1 MGILDWISQSAK
13 KLKDVESQISTEAGD
28 VYEVYQRNVV
38 LEREIAQRTE
48 ELRLANQT
56 LLTLEQVWD
65 MMNSS
70 RPLSSVLETIVSS
83 LYGEFG
89 YIYSFIAQKQ
99 YDEAGTCY
107 ALQTYLEN
115 DFSIKLADIVGSTI
129 YDFKLFPRKDGV
141 IENAIL
147 NKEVGYY
154 ISIKD
159 LLEDNIP
166 NIDEQKA
173 QEFSDN
179 YNVKTIIIL
188 PITVQNQFQG
198 FLSVFS
204 PRKELKDDELSFL
217 NLFTRQIELAI
228 TIANLFETVK
238 KQAVTDHLT
247 NLFNRRFFE
256 DALHREATRSLRTKQ
271 PFCLIGLDLD
281 HLKRIND
288 TYGHSMGDKAI
299 ATIASVIT
307 KTSRSVDIPAR
318 YGGEEFF
325 VILPGI
331 DAKGGLIAAERLRT
345 TIEQSIVDG
354 LEEGITASLGVASF
368 IEQTTNID
376 ELFEMCDKAM
386 YCSKQKGR
394 NQVTLAD
401 TDNMTSWQDVAIDAF
416 VDILTQHRIPFNRS
430 LATDLIE
437 KLQIKQQDSSG
448 ASTQEMLFSIVD
460 SISKSYFP
468 LYPDGST
475 KNKVQL
481 ATLIAKLQIKQQDSS
496 GASTQEMLFSIVD
509 SISKSYFPLHPDG
522 STKNKV
528 ALATLIAKRM
538 NLVKVEIDKL
548 KIAMLLY
555 DIGNTMMPKEIMKKA
570 APLNQSEFEEIQ
582 KHPIVGAQEILKPIT
597 SVSNI
602 IPIIEHHH
610 ENWDG
615 SGYPN
620 NKKGEEIPVTSQ
632 IILIV
637 DSYFAMISYRPYRK
651 AYTIDEAI
659 EEIRASVNIKY
670 SSEIVEAFVY
680 AIDEFKKI

>member
-13 KLKDVESQISTEAGD
+13 KLKDVESQLNNDTRD
-28 VYEVYQRNVV
+28 VYEVYQRNVI

-99 YDEAGTCY
+99 YDEKGPCY

-115 DFSIKLADIVGSTI
+115 DFSNALIQLTDSSI
-129 YDFKLFPRKDGV
+129 YDFKLYPKKEGL
-141 IENAIL
+141 IENAVSK
-147 NKEVGYY
+147 KEVGYY

-159 LLEDNIP
+159 LIEDNFEG
-166 NIDEQKA
+166 IDEEKIQKL
-173 QEFSDN
+173 SDN
-179 YNVKTIIIL
+179 FNIRTIIIL
-188 PITVQNQFQG
+188 PIIVQNQFSG

-281 HLKRIND
+281 HLKKIND
-288 TYGHSMGDKAI
+288 THGHTMGDKAI
-299 ATIASVIT
+299 SAIASVIT
-307 KTSRSVDIPAR
+307 KTSRSIDIPAR

-325 VILPGI
+325 IILPGI

-345 TIEQSIVDG
+345 TIEQTPVEG
-354 LEEGITASLGVASF
+354 LEEGITASLGLACF

-386 YCSKQKGR
+386 YSSKQNGR

-401 TDNMTSWQDVAIDAF
+401 TDNVTSWQDVAIDAF
-416 VDILTQHRIPFNRS
+416 VDILTQHRIPFNKN

-437 KLQIKQQDSSG
+437 
-448 ASTQEMLFSIVD
+448 
-460 SISKSYFP
+460 
-468 LYPDGST
+468 
-475 KNKVQL
+475 
-481 ATLIAKLQIKQQDSS
+481 KLQIKQQDSS

-528 ALATLIAKRM
+528 ALATLIAKRL
-538 NLVKVEIDKL
+538 NLPKTEVDKL

-555 DIGNTMMPKEIMKKA
+555 DIGNTMMPKNIMKKA
-570 APLNQSEFEEIQ
+570 APLSNHEKEAIQ
-582 KHPIVGAQEILKPIT
+582 KHPVVGAQEILKPIN
-597 SVSNI
+597 SVSSI

-620 NKKGEEIPVTSQ
+620 NKKGEEIPITSQ
-632 IILIV
+632 VILIV

-651 AYTIDEAI
+651 AYTVDEAI
-659 EEIRASVNIKY
+659 EEIKANSNKKY
-670 SSEIVEAFVY
+670 SPEVAQAF
-680 AIDEFKKI
+680 IHSIEEFKKI

>member
-13 KLKDVESQISTEAGD
+13 KLKDVESQISDESKDA
-28 VYEVYQRNVV
+28 YEVYQRNVV

-89 YIYSFIAQKQ
+89 YVYSFIAQKE
-99 YDEAGTCY
+99 YGSETNSY
-107 ALQTYLEN
+107 ALRTYLEN
-115 DFSIKLADIVGSTI
+115 DFSSELTGLTQSTI
-129 YDFKLFPRKDGV
+129 FDFVLHPAQDCM
-141 IENAIL
+141 IEN
-147 NKEVGYY
+147 
-154 ISIKD
+154 SIKKKEICYYVN
-159 LLEDNIP
+159 LKQFIEENIP
-166 NIDEQKA
+166 NALEDKV
-173 QEFSDN
+173 QELIEKTE
-179 YNVKTIIIL
+179 VKTIIIF
-188 PITVQNQFQG
+188 PISVQDQFSG

-217 NLFTRQIELAI
+217 NLFARQIELAI

-271 PFCLIGLDLD
+271 PFCLIGLDVD

-299 ATIASVIT
+299 AAIANVIT
-307 KTSRSVDIPAR
+307 NSSRSVDVPSR

-325 VILPGI
+325 IILPGV
-331 DAKGGLIAAERLRT
+331 DTKGGLIAAERLRT
-345 TIEQSIVDG
+345 TIENYKIDG
-354 LEEGITASLGVASF
+354 LNEGITASLGVASF

-386 YCSKQKGR
+386 YSSKQKGR

-401 TDNMTSWQDVAIDAF
+401 TDNMTSWQDIAIDAF
-416 VDILTQHRIPFNRS
+416 VDILTQHRIPFNKN
-430 LATDLIE
+430 LAQDLIE
-437 KLQIKQQDSSG
+437 KLQLKQQDSSG
-448 ASTQEMLFSIVD
+448 TSTQEMLYSIVD

-475 KNKVQL
+475 KNKV
-481 ATLIAKLQIKQQDSS
+481 S
-496 GASTQEMLFSIVD
+496 
-509 SISKSYFPLHPDG
+509 
-522 STKNKV
+522 
-528 ALATLIAKRM
+528 LATLIAKRM
-538 NLVKVEIDKL
+538 NLSKNDVDKL
-548 KIAMLLY
+548 KIATLLY

-570 APLNQSEFEEIQ
+570 APLSDSEKDEIQ
-582 KHPIVGAQEILKPIT
+582 KHPIVGAQEILKPI
-597 SVSNI
+597 S
-602 IPIIEHHH
+602 
-610 ENWDG
+610 
-615 SGYPN
+615 
-620 NKKGEEIPVTSQ
+620 
-632 IILIV
+632 
-637 DSYFAMISYRPYRK
+637 
-651 AYTIDEAI
+651 
-659 EEIRASVNIKY
+659 
-670 SSEIVEAFVY
+670 
-680 AIDEFKKI
+680 

>member
-13 KLKDVESQISTEAGD
+13 KLKDVESQISSESSD
-28 VYEVYQRNVV
+28 VYEVYQRNVI

-99 YDEAGTCY
+99 YSEQGTFY
-107 ALQTYLEN
+107 GLQTYLEN
-115 DFSIKLADIVGSTI
+115 DFSLKLADVVGSTI
-129 YDFKLFPRKDGV
+129 YDFKLFPKENGV

-154 ISIKD
+154 VDIKD

-166 NIDEQKA
+166 NIDEQKI

-179 YNVKTIIIL
+179 YSVKTIIIL

-299 ATIASVIT
+299 ATIANVIT

-325 VILPGI
+325 IILPGI

-345 TIEQSIVDG
+345 TIEQSIVEG
-354 LEEGITASLGVASF
+354 LEEGITASLGVATF

-386 YCSKQKGR
+386 YSSKQKGR

-416 VDILTQHRIPFNRS
+416 VDILTQHRIPFNRN

-437 KLQIKQQDSSG
+437 
-448 ASTQEMLFSIVD
+448 
-460 SISKSYFP
+460 
-468 LYPDGST
+468 
-475 KNKVQL
+475 
-481 ATLIAKLQIKQQDSS
+481 KLQIKQQDSS

-528 ALATLIAKRM
+528 ALATIIAKRM
-538 NLVKVEIDKL
+538 GLAKVEVDKL

-555 DIGNTMMPKEIMKKA
+555 DIGNTMMPKDIMKKA
-570 APLNQSEFEEIQ
+570 APLNNSEIKAIQ
-582 KHPIVGAQEILKPIT
+582 KHPVVGAREILQPID

-620 NKKGEEIPVTSQ
+620 NKKGNEIPVTSQ

-651 AYTIDEAI
+651 AYTVDEAI
-659 EEIRASVNIKY
+659 AEIKTNTNKKY
-670 SSEIVEAFVY
+670 SPELVEAFFY
-680 AIDEFKKI
+680 SRFKIN

>member
-1 MGILDWISQSAK
+1 MGILDWISQSTK
-13 KLKDVESQISTEAGD
+13 KLKDVESQISDETKD

-99 YDEAGTCY
+99 YDSTNSCY
-107 ALQTYLEN
+107 SLRTYLEN
-115 DFSIKLADIVGSTI
+115 DFSTNLSALTNDTI
-129 YDFKLFPRKDGV
+129 FDFKLYPSENSA
-141 IENAIL
+141 IEKAVSK
-147 NKEVGYY
+147 KEITYY
-154 ISIKD
+154 ISLKQFI
-159 LLEDNIP
+159 EENIP
-166 NIDEQKA
+166 NVSEEKIEQIVQA
-173 QEFSDN
+173 SDI
-179 YNVKTIIIL
+179 KTIIII
-188 PITVQNQFQG
+188 PVIVNEQFSG

-217 NLFTRQIELAI
+217 NLFARQIELAI

-299 ATIASVIT
+299 ASIAHVIT
-307 KTSRSVDIPAR
+307 NTSRSVDVPSR

-325 VILPGI
+325 IILPGI
-331 DAKGGLIAAERLRT
+331 DTKGGLIAAERLRSK
-345 TIEQSIVDG
+345 IENYKVEG

-386 YCSKQKGR
+386 YSSKQKGR

-401 TDNMTSWQDVAIDAF
+401 TDNVTSWQDIAIDAF
-416 VDILTQHRIPFNRS
+416 VDILTQHRIPFNKN
-430 LATDLIE
+430 LAQDLIE

-448 ASTQEMLFSIVD
+448 TSTQEMLYSIVD
-460 SISKSYFP
+460 SISQSYFP

-475 KNKVQL
+475 KNKVL
-481 ATLIAKLQIKQQDSS
+481 
-496 GASTQEMLFSIVD
+496 
-509 SISKSYFPLHPDG
+509 
-522 STKNKV
+522 
-528 ALATLIAKRM
+528 LATLIAKRM
-538 NLVKVEIDKL
+538 NLSKADVDKL
-548 KIAMLLY
+548 KIATLLY
-555 DIGNTMMPKEIMKKA
+555 DIGNTLMPKEIMKKA
-570 APLNQSEFEEIQ
+570 APLNEKEKDEIQ
-582 KHPIVGAQEILKPIT
+582 KHPIVGAQEILKPI
-597 SVSNI
+597 SSISNI
-602 IPIIEHHH
+602 IPIIEQHH

-620 NKKGEEIPVTSQ
+620 NKKGDEIPITSQ

-637 DSYFAMISYRPYRK
+637 DSYFAMISFRPYRK

-659 EEIRASVNIKY
+659 VEIKNSVNSKY
-670 SSEIVEAFVY
+670 SPELVDAFVH
-680 AIDEFKKI
+680 AIEEFKKI

>member
-1 MGILDWISQSAK
+1 MGIFDWLSQSAK
-13 KLKDVESQISTEAGD
+13 KLKDVENKISTD
-28 VYEVYQRNVV
+28 SQDILEVYQRNVV
-38 LEREIAQRTE
+38 LEKEIAQRTE

-99 YDEAGTCY
+99 YSESGTYY
-107 ALQTYLEN
+107 ALKTYLEN
-115 DFSIKLADIVGSTI
+115 DFAQQLTALNGSGI
-129 YDFKLFPRKDGV
+129 FDFKLYPPETGV
-141 IENAIL
+141 IKYAIQ
-147 NKEVGYY
+147 NKEVGYF
-154 ISIKD
+154 ISLKEFIEENIKD
-159 LLEDNIP
+159 ANEEKIEEIVKNNI
-166 NIDEQKA
+166 
-173 QEFSDN
+173 
-179 YNVKTIIIL
+179 VKTIIII
-188 PITVQNQFQG
+188 PITVKNQFYG

-217 NLFTRQIELAI
+217 NLFSRQIELAI

-256 DALHREATRSLRTKQ
+256 DALQREATRSLRTKQ

-299 ATIASVIT
+299 SAIATVISNT
-307 KTSRSVDIPAR
+307 ARSVDIPSR

-325 VILPGI
+325 IILPGI
-331 DAKGGLIAAERLRT
+331 DARGGLIAAERIRSS
-345 TIEQSIVDG
+345 IESHKIEG
-354 LEEGITASLGVASF
+354 LDEGITASLGVSCF
-368 IEQTTNID
+368 IEQTSNID

-386 YCSKQKGR
+386 YSSKQKGR

-401 TDNMTSWQDVAIDAF
+401 CENLTSWQDIAIDAF
-416 VDILTQHRIPFNRS
+416 VDILTKHRIPFNKD
-430 LATDLIE
+430 LAQELIT
-437 KLQIKQQDSSG
+437 KLEIKQQDENGISS
-448 ASTQEMLFSIVD
+448 QETLYNIVD
-460 SISKSYFP
+460 TISRSYFP
-468 LYPDGST
+468 LYQDGST
-475 KNKVQL
+475 KGKVQL
-481 ATLIAKLQIKQQDSS
+481 ATLIAKRLNLSS
-496 GASTQEMLFSIVD
+496 SDL
-509 SISKSYFPLHPDG
+509 
-522 STKNKV
+522 
-528 ALATLIAKRM
+528 
-538 NLVKVEIDKL
+538 DKL
-548 KIAMLLY
+548 KISMLLY

-570 APLNQSEFEEIQ
+570 APLNNTEREEIN
-582 KHPIVGAQEILKPIT
+582 KHPLVAAREILKPIS

-602 IPIIEHHH
+602 IPIIEQHH

-615 SGYPN
+615 TGYPN
-620 NKKGEEIPVTSQ
+620 QKKGNEIPLISQ

-651 AYTIDEAI
+651 AYTVEEAITEINSNVNKKYSPELVEAFGYAI
-659 EEIRASVNIKY
+659 EE
-670 SSEIVEAFVY
+670 
-680 AIDEFKKI
+680 FKKM

>member
-13 KLKDVESQISTEAGD
+13 KLKDVESQIAEETKD
-28 VYEVYQRNVV
+28 VYEVYQRNIV

-99 YDEAGTCY
+99 YDEKGPCY
-107 ALQTYLEN
+107 ALRTYLEN
-115 DFSIKLADIVGSTI
+115 DFSTKMSDLTNENI
-129 YDFKLFPRKDGV
+129 YDFKLYPKENGI
-141 IENAIL
+141 IENAVK
-147 NKEVGYY
+147 NKEISYY
-154 ISIKD
+154 VSLKD
-159 LLEDNIP
+159 FIEENIP
-166 NIDEQKA
+166 NIDEETLKKYI
-173 QEFSDN
+173 EN
-179 YNVKTIIIL
+179 NNVKTIIIF
-188 PITVQNQFQG
+188 PISVKDQFSG

-217 NLFTRQIELAI
+217 NLFARQIELAI

-281 HLKRIND
+281 HLKKIND

-299 ATIASVIT
+299 ATIANVII
-307 KTSRSVDIPAR
+307 KNARSVDIPSR
-318 YGGEEFF
+318 FGGEEFF
-325 VILPGI
+325 IILPGI
-331 DAKGGLIAAERLRT
+331 DAKGGIAAAERIRT
-345 TIEQSIVDG
+345 SIESAEIEG
-354 LEEGITASLGVASF
+354 LEGGITASLGVASF

-386 YCSKQKGR
+386 YSSKQKGR

-401 TDNMTSWQDVAIDAF
+401 TDNMTSWQDIAIDAF
-416 VDILTQHRIPFNRS
+416 VDILTQHRIPFNKKVAS
-430 LATDLIE
+430 DLIE
-437 KLQIKQQDSSG
+437 KLQLKQNDSSG
-448 ASTQEMLFSIVD
+448 TSTQEMLFSIVD

-468 LYPDGST
+468 LYQEGST
-475 KNKVQL
+475 KNKV
-481 ATLIAKLQIKQQDSS
+481 T
-496 GASTQEMLFSIVD
+496 
-509 SISKSYFPLHPDG
+509 
-522 STKNKV
+522 
-528 ALATLIAKRM
+528 LATLIAKRM
-538 NLVKVEIDKL
+538 NLSKADIDKL

-555 DIGNTMMPKEIMKKA
+555 DIGNTMMPKELLKKP
-570 APLNQSEFEEIQ
+570 APLNQKEKDEIQ
-582 KHPIVGAQEILKPIT
+582 KHPIVGAQEILKPIS

-615 SGYPN
+615 TGYPN
-620 NKKGEEIPVTSQ
+620 NKKGEEIPTTSQ
-632 IILIV
+632 IILIT

-651 AYTIDEAI
+651 AYTVDEAI
-659 EEIRASVNIKY
+659 EEIKQNANKKY
-670 SSEIVEAFVY
+670 SKELVEAFIY
-680 AIDEFKKI
+680 SIEEFKKM

>member
-1 MGILDWISQSAK
+1 MGFLDWISQSAE
-13 KLKDVESQISTEAGD
+13 KLKDVESQLNNDTRD

-99 YDEAGTCY
+99 YDEHGPCY

-115 DFSIKLADIVGSTI
+115 DFSIQMADLTNSSI
-129 YDFKLFPRKDGV
+129 YDFKLYPKKDGL
-141 IENAIL
+141 IENAVSK
-147 NKEVGYY
+147 KEVGYY
-154 ISIKD
+154 VSVKD
-159 LLEDNIP
+159 LIEDNLP
-166 NIDEQKA
+166 NIDEEKI
-173 QEFSDN
+173 EKFSEN
-179 YNVKTIIIL
+179 YSVRTIIIL
-188 PITVQNQFQG
+188 PITVQNQFSG

-204 PRKELKDDELSFL
+204 PRKELKEDELSFL

-299 ATIASVIT
+299 SSIAQVIT

-345 TIEQSIVDG
+345 TIEQTAVEG

-386 YCSKQKGR
+386 YSSKQKGR

-416 VDILTQHRIPFNRS
+416 VDILTQHRIPFNKN

-437 KLQIKQQDSSG
+437 
-448 ASTQEMLFSIVD
+448 
-460 SISKSYFP
+460 
-468 LYPDGST
+468 
-475 KNKVQL
+475 
-481 ATLIAKLQIKQQDSS
+481 KLQIKQQDSS

-528 ALATLIAKRM
+528 TLATLVAKRM
-538 NLVKVEIDKL
+538 NLPKTEVDKL

-555 DIGNTMMPKEIMKKA
+555 DIGNTMMPKNIMKKA
-570 APLNQSEFEEIQ
+570 APLNKNEKKEIQ
-582 KHPIVGAQEILKPIT
+582 KHPVVGAQEILKPIN
-597 SVSNI
+597 SVSSI

-620 NKKGEEIPVTSQ
+620 NKKGEEIPTTSQ

-659 EEIRASVNIKY
+659 EEIKANSNTKY
-670 SSEIVEAFVY
+670 SPEIVEAFIH

>member
-13 KLKDVESQISTEAGD
+13 KLKDVESKIAEETKD
-28 VYEVYQRNVV
+28 VYEVYQRNIV

-99 YDEAGTCY
+99 YDEKGPCY
-107 ALQTYLEN
+107 ALKTYLEN
-115 DFSIKLADIVGSTI
+115 DFSTKMSNLTEENI
-129 YDFKLFPRKDGV
+129 YDFKLYPKENGI
-141 IENAIL
+141 IENAVK
-147 NKEVGYY
+147 NKEISYY
-154 ISIKD
+154 VSLKD
-159 LLEDNIP
+159 FIEENVP
-166 NIDEQKA
+166 NINEEAYK
-173 QEFSDN
+173 EYTEN
-179 YNVKTIIIL
+179 NNVKTIIIF
-188 PITVQNQFQG
+188 PISVKDQFKG

-204 PRKELKDDELSFL
+204 PRKELKEDELSFL
-217 NLFTRQIELAI
+217 NLFARQIELAI

-281 HLKRIND
+281 HLKKIND

-299 ATIASVIT
+299 ATIANVII
-307 KTSRSVDIPAR
+307 KNARSVDIPSR
-318 YGGEEFF
+318 FGGEEFF
-325 VILPGI
+325 IILPGI
-331 DAKGGLIAAERLRT
+331 DAKGGIAAAERIRSS
-345 TIEQSIVDG
+345 IESAEIEG
-354 LEEGITASLGVASF
+354 LESGITASLGVASF

-386 YCSKQKGR
+386 YSSKQKGR

-401 TDNMTSWQDVAIDAF
+401 TDNITSWQDIAIDAF
-416 VDILTQHRIPFNRS
+416 VDILTQHRIPFNKKIAS
-430 LATDLIE
+430 DLIE
-437 KLQIKQQDSSG
+437 KLQLKQTDSSG
-448 ASTQEMLFSIVD
+448 TSTQEMLYSIVD

-468 LYPDGST
+468 LYQEGST
-475 KNKVQL
+475 KNKV
-481 ATLIAKLQIKQQDSS
+481 T
-496 GASTQEMLFSIVD
+496 
-509 SISKSYFPLHPDG
+509 
-522 STKNKV
+522 
-528 ALATLIAKRM
+528 LATLIAKRM
-538 NLVKVEIDKL
+538 NLSKTDIDKL

-555 DIGNTMMPKEIMKKA
+555 DIGNTMMPKELLKKP
-570 APLNQSEFEEIQ
+570 APLNQKEKDEIR
-582 KHPIVGAQEILKPIT
+582 KHPIVGAQEILKPIS

-615 SGYPN
+615 TGYPN
-620 NKKGEEIPVTSQ
+620 NKKGEEIPTTSQ
-632 IILIV
+632 IILIT

-659 EEIRASVNIKY
+659 EEIKQNANKKY
-670 SSEIVEAFVY
+670 SKELVEAFIY
-680 AIDEFKKI
+680 SIEEFKKM

>member
-1 MGILDWISQSAK
+1 MGILDWLSESAK
-13 KLKDVESQISTEAGD
+13 KLKDVESQIDDENKD
-28 VYEVYQRNVV
+28 VYEVYQRNIA
-38 LEREIAQRTE
+38 LEKEIAQRTE

-70 RPLSSVLETIVSS
+70 RPLSNVLETIVSS

-89 YIYSFIAQKQ
+89 YIYSFIAQRQ
-99 YDEAGTCY
+99 FDDDGGTCY
-107 ALQTYLEN
+107 ALRTYLEN
-115 DFSIKLADIVGSTI
+115 EFSNSMVAMTTGSI
-129 YDFKLFPRKDGV
+129 YDFKLHPPKDGV
-141 IENAIL
+141 IENAIDK
-147 NKEVGYY
+147 KEIAYY
-154 ISIKD
+154 VS
-159 LLEDNIP
+159 LEDFIAENIP
-166 NIDEQKA
+166 DSDEAKA
-173 QEFSDN
+173 GEILAKN
-179 YNVKTIIIL
+179 EAKTIIIF
-188 PITVQNQFQG
+188 PISVQNQFFG

-217 NLFTRQIELAI
+217 NLFARQIELAI

-307 KTSRSVDIPAR
+307 NTSRSIDIPSR

-325 VILPGI
+325 IILPGI
-331 DAKGGLIAAERLRT
+331 DAKGGIIAAERLRKA
-345 TIEQSIVDG
+345 IETAPVEG
-354 LEEGITASLGVASF
+354 LKEGITASLGVSSF

-386 YCSKQKGR
+386 YNSKQRGR

-401 TDNMTSWQDVAIDAF
+401 VDNVTSWQDIAIDAF
-416 VDILTQHRIPFNRS
+416 VDILTQHRIPFDKKM
-430 LATDLIE
+430 AGDLVQ
-437 KLQIKQQDSSG
+437 KLQIKQQDATG
-448 ASTQEMLFSIVD
+448 TSTQEMLYSIVD

-468 LYPDGST
+468 LY
-475 KNKVQL
+475 
-481 ATLIAKLQIKQQDSS
+481 
-496 GASTQEMLFSIVD
+496 QE
-509 SISKSYFPLHPDG
+509 G

-528 ALATLIAKRM
+528 ALATLIAKRL
-538 NLVKVEIDKL
+538 NLPKSEVDKL

-555 DIGNTMMPKEIMKKA
+555 DIGNTMVPKNIIKKA
-570 APLNQSEFEEIQ
+570 APLNEKEVDEIK
-582 KHPIVGAQEILKPIT
+582 KHPIFGAQDILKPIG
-597 SVSNI
+597 SVSSI
-602 IPIIEHHH
+602 IPIIEQHH

-615 SGYPN
+615 TGYPN
-620 NKKGEEIPVTSQ
+620 NKKGEEIPITSQ

-637 DSYFAMISYRPYRK
+637 DSYFAMISFRPYRK
-651 AYTIDEAI
+651 AYSEDEAI
-659 EEIRASVNIKY
+659 EEIKNNANKKY
-670 SSEIVEAFVY
+670 SAEIVEAFTY
-680 AIDEFKKI
+680 AINEFKNS

>member
-1 MGILDWISQSAK
+1 MGILDWLSQSAK
-13 KLKDVESQISTEAGD
+13 KLKDVESQISDETKD
-28 VYEVYQRNVV
+28 VYEVYQRNVL

-89 YIYSFIAQKQ
+89 YIYSFIAQKE
-99 YDEAGTCY
+99 YNENGHCY
-107 ALQTYLEN
+107 GIRTYLEN
-115 DFSIKLADIVGSTI
+115 NFSLQMADLTSGSI
-129 YDFKLFPRKDGV
+129 YDFKLFPKENGL
-141 IENAIL
+141 IENAVSK
-147 NKEVGYY
+147 KEVAYY
-154 ISIKD
+154 VNIRD
-159 LLEDNIP
+159 LFEENIP
-166 NIDEQKA
+166 NINKEKLDKLCEN
-173 QEFSDN
+173 SD
-179 YNVKTIIIL
+179 VKTIIIF
-188 PITVQNQFQG
+188 PITVHDQFSG

-204 PRKELKDDELSFL
+204 PRKELKEDELSFL
-217 NLFTRQIELAI
+217 NLFARQIELAI

-256 DALHREATRSLRTKQ
+256 DALHREAARSLRSKQ

-299 ATIASVIT
+299 STIANVIT

-325 VILPGI
+325 IILPGNDI
-331 DAKGGLIAAERLRT
+331 KSGLSAAERIRT
-345 TIEQSIVDG
+345 AIEQSQIEG
-354 LEEGITASLGVASF
+354 LKEGITASLGVASF

-376 ELFEMCDKAM
+376 ELFEMCDKAL
-386 YCSKQKGR
+386 YSSKEKGR
-394 NQVTLAD
+394 NRVTLAD
-401 TDNMTSWQDVAIDAF
+401 ARNITSWQDIAIDAF
-416 VDILTQHRIPFNRS
+416 VDILTQHRIPFNKN
-430 LATDLIE
+430 LASDLIE

-481 ATLIAKLQIKQQDSS
+481 ATI
-496 GASTQEMLFSIVD
+496 
-509 SISKSYFPLHPDG
+509 
-522 STKNKV
+522 
-528 ALATLIAKRM
+528 IAKRM
-538 NLVKVEIDKL
+538 NLSKEDIDKL
-548 KIAMLLY
+548 KIATLLY
-555 DIGNTMMPKEIMKKA
+555 DIGNTMMPKDIMKKA
-570 APLNQSEFEEIQ
+570 APLNDNEKDEI
-582 KHPIVGAQEILKPIT
+582 KRHPIVGAQEILKPI
-597 SVSNI
+597 SSISNI

-651 AYTIDEAI
+651 AYTVDEAI
-659 EEIRASVNIKY
+659 TEIKSNANKKY
-670 SSEIVEAFVY
+670 SQELVDAFCY
-680 AIDEFKKI
+680 AIDEFKKL

>member
-13 KLKDVESQISTEAGD
+13 KLKDVESQLDNDARD
-28 VYEVYQRNVV
+28 VYEVYQRNIA

-99 YDEAGTCY
+99 YDGMQTYY
-107 ALQTYLEN
+107 APQTYLEN
-115 DFSIKLADIVGSTI
+115 DFSLQIAQLANTTI
-129 YDFKLFPRKDGV
+129 YDFKLYPKQDGI
-141 IENAIL
+141 IEHAIA
-147 NKEVGYY
+147 NKEIGYY
-154 ISIKD
+154 LSVKD
-159 LLEDNIP
+159 LIKDNIP
-166 NIDEQKA
+166 DIDEEKIEA
-173 QEFSDN
+173 FDKEN
-179 YNVKTIIIL
+179 NIKTIIIL
-188 PITVQNQFQG
+188 PITVQNQFSG

-204 PRKELKDDELSFL
+204 PRKELKEDELSFL
-217 NLFTRQIELAI
+217 SLFTRQIELAI

-271 PFCLIGLDLD
+271 PFCLLGLDLD

-331 DAKGGLIAAERLRT
+331 DAKGGLIAAERLRS
-345 TIEQSIVDG
+345 TIEATPVEG

-368 IEQTTNID
+368 IEQTINID

-386 YCSKQKGR
+386 YSSKQKGR

-401 TDNMTSWQDVAIDAF
+401 ADNITSWQDIAIDAF
-416 VDILTQHRIPFNRS
+416 VDILTQHRIPFNKN

-468 LYPDGST
+468 LYPDG
-475 KNKVQL
+475 
-481 ATLIAKLQIKQQDSS
+481 I
-496 GASTQEMLFSIVD
+496 
-509 SISKSYFPLHPDG
+509 
-522 STKNKV
+522 TKNKV

-538 NLVKVEIDKL
+538 NLSKIEVDKL

-570 APLNQSEFEEIQ
+570 APLSIHEKEAIQ
-582 KHPIVGAQEILKPIT
+582 KHPIVGAQEILKPIN
-597 SVSNI
+597 SVSDI

-620 NKKGEEIPVTSQ
+620 NKKGEEIPITSQ
-632 IILIV
+632 IILVV

-659 EEIRASVNIKY
+659 EEVRLNSNKKY
-670 SSEIVEAFVY
+670 SPELVEAFVF
-680 AIDEFKKI
+680 AIEEFKKL

>member
-13 KLKDVESQISTEAGD
+13 KLKDVESQISTETAD
-28 VYEVYQRNVV
+28 VYEVYQRNVA

-99 YDEAGTCY
+99 YDEKGPCY

-115 DFSIKLADIVGSTI
+115 DFSNALIQLTDSSI
-129 YDFKLFPRKDGV
+129 YDFKLYPKKEGL
-141 IENAIL
+141 IENAVSK
-147 NKEVGYY
+147 KEVGYY

-159 LLEDNIP
+159 LIEDNFEG
-166 NIDEQKA
+166 IDEEKIQKL
-173 QEFSDN
+173 SDN
-179 YNVKTIIIL
+179 FNIRTIIIL
-188 PITVQNQFQG
+188 PIIVQNQFSG

-281 HLKRIND
+281 HLKKIND
-288 TYGHSMGDKAI
+288 THGHTMGDKAI
-299 ATIASVIT
+299 SAIASVIT
-307 KTSRSVDIPAR
+307 KTSRSIDIPAR

-325 VILPGI
+325 IILPGI

-345 TIEQSIVDG
+345 TIEQTPVEG
-354 LEEGITASLGVASF
+354 LEEGITASLGLACF

-386 YCSKQKGR
+386 YSSKQNGR

-401 TDNMTSWQDVAIDAF
+401 TDNVTSWQDVAIDAF
-416 VDILTQHRIPFNRS
+416 VDILTQHRIPFNKN

-437 KLQIKQQDSSG
+437 
-448 ASTQEMLFSIVD
+448 
-460 SISKSYFP
+460 
-468 LYPDGST
+468 
-475 KNKVQL
+475 
-481 ATLIAKLQIKQQDSS
+481 KLQIKQQDSS

-528 ALATLIAKRM
+528 ALATLIAKRL
-538 NLVKVEIDKL
+538 NLPKTEVDKL

-555 DIGNTMMPKEIMKKA
+555 DIGNTMMPKNIMKKA
-570 APLNQSEFEEIQ
+570 APLSNHEKEAIQ
-582 KHPIVGAQEILKPIT
+582 KHPVVGAQEILKPIN
-597 SVSNI
+597 SVSSI

-620 NKKGEEIPVTSQ
+620 NKKGEEIPITSQ
-632 IILIV
+632 VILIV

-651 AYTIDEAI
+651 AYTVDEAI
-659 EEIRASVNIKY
+659 EEIKANSNKKY
-670 SSEIVEAFVY
+670 SPEVAQAF
-680 AIDEFKKI
+680 IHSIEEFKKI

>member
-13 KLKDVESQISTEAGD
+13 KLKDVESKIAEETKD
-28 VYEVYQRNVV
+28 VYEVYQRNIV

-99 YDEAGTCY
+99 YSEKGPCY
-107 ALQTYLEN
+107 ALKTYLEN
-115 DFSIKLADIVGSTI
+115 DFSTKMSNLTDENI
-129 YDFKLFPRKDGV
+129 YDFKLYPKENGI
-141 IENAIL
+141 IENAVK
-147 NKEVGYY
+147 NKEISYY
-154 ISIKD
+154 ISLKD
-159 LLEDNIP
+159 FIEDNIP
-166 NIDEQKA
+166 NIKEEIYK
-173 QEFSDN
+173 EYIEN
-179 YNVKTIIIL
+179 NNVKTIIIF
-188 PITVQNQFQG
+188 PISVKDQFSG

-204 PRKELKDDELSFL
+204 PRKELK
-217 NLFTRQIELAI
+217 ELAI

-281 HLKRIND
+281 HLKKIND

-299 ATIASVIT
+299 ATIANVII
-307 KTSRSVDIPAR
+307 KNARSVDIPSR
-318 YGGEEFF
+318 FGGEEFF
-325 VILPGI
+325 IILPGI
-331 DAKGGLIAAERLRT
+331 DAKGGITAAERIRSS
-345 TIEQSIVDG
+345 IESAEIEG
-354 LEEGITASLGVASF
+354 LEGGITASLGVASF

-386 YCSKQKGR
+386 YSSKQKGR

-401 TDNMTSWQDVAIDAF
+401 TDNMTSWQDIAIDAF
-416 VDILTQHRIPFNRS
+416 VDILTQHRIPFNKKVAS
-430 LATDLIE
+430 DLIE
-437 KLQIKQQDSSG
+437 KLQLKQTDSSG
-448 ASTQEMLFSIVD
+448 TSTQEMLYSIVD

-468 LYPDGST
+468 LYQEGST
-475 KNKVQL
+475 KNKV
-481 ATLIAKLQIKQQDSS
+481 T
-496 GASTQEMLFSIVD
+496 
-509 SISKSYFPLHPDG
+509 
-522 STKNKV
+522 
-528 ALATLIAKRM
+528 LATLIAKRM
-538 NLVKVEIDKL
+538 NLSKADIDKL

-555 DIGNTMMPKEIMKKA
+555 DIGNTMMPKELLKKP
-570 APLNQSEFEEIQ
+570 APLNQKEKDEIK
-582 KHPIVGAQEILKPIT
+582 KHPIVGAQEILKPIS

-615 SGYPN
+615 TGYPS
-620 NKKGEEIPVTSQ
+620 NKKGEEIPTTSQ
-632 IILIV
+632 IILIT

-659 EEIRASVNIKY
+659 EEIKQNANKKY
-670 SSEIVEAFVY
+670 SKELVEAFIY
-680 AIDEFKKI
+680 SIEEFKKM

>member
-1 MGILDWISQSAK
+1 MGILDWLSQSAK
-13 KLKDVESQISTEAGD
+13 KLKDVENKIGTDSAD
-28 VYEVYQRNVV
+28 PMEVYQRNIV
-38 LEREIAQRTE
+38 LEKEIAQRTE

-89 YIYSFIAQKQ
+89 YVYSFIAQKQ
-99 YDEAGTCY
+99 YSENGTY
-107 ALQTYLEN
+107 FALKTYLEN
-115 DFSIKLADIVGSTI
+115 DFVHKLTSINGSGI
-129 YDFKLFPRKDGV
+129 FDFNLYPIEGGV
-141 IENAIL
+141 IKYAIQ

-154 ISIKD
+154 ISLREFIEENFK
-159 LLEDNIP
+159 
-166 NIDEQKA
+166 NIDAEKVD
-173 QEFSDN
+173 ELCEET
-179 YNVKTIIIL
+179 NVKTIIII
-188 PITVQNQFQG
+188 PITVKNQFNG

-217 NLFTRQIELAI
+217 NLFSRQIELAI

-299 ATIASVIT
+299 SAIANVIINT
-307 KTSRSVDIPAR
+307 ARSVDIPSR

-325 VILPGI
+325 IILPGI
-331 DAKGGLIAAERLRT
+331 DARGGLIAAERIRSS
-345 TIEQSIVDG
+345 IESHKIDG
-354 LEEGITASLGVASF
+354 LPEGITASLGVSCF

-386 YCSKQKGR
+386 YTSKQKGR
-394 NQVTLAD
+394 NQVSLAD
-401 TDNMTSWQDVAIDAF
+401 CDNITSWQDVAIDAF
-416 VDILTQHRIPFNRS
+416 VDILTQHRIPFNKN
-430 LATDLIE
+430 LAQDLIN
-437 KLQIKQQDSSG
+437 KLQIKQQDENGISS
-448 ASTQEMLFSIVD
+448 QEMLFSIVD
-460 SISKSYFP
+460 TISRTYFP
-468 LYPDGST
+468 LYQDGST
-475 KNKVQL
+475 KGKVQL
-481 ATLIAKLQIKQQDSS
+481 ATLIAKKLNLT
-496 GASTQEMLFSIVD
+496 A
-509 SISKSYFPLHPDG
+509 PD
-522 STKNKV
+522 V
-528 ALATLIAKRM
+528 
-538 NLVKVEIDKL
+538 DKL
-548 KIAMLLY
+548 KISMLLY
-555 DIGNTMMPKEIMKKA
+555 DIGNTMMPKSIMKKA
-570 APLNQSEFEEIQ
+570 APLNNIEKEEIR
-582 KHPIVGAQEILKPIT
+582 KHPLLAAKEILQPIS
-597 SVSNI
+597 SVSEI

-615 SGYPN
+615 TGYPAH
-620 NKKGEEIPVTSQ
+620 KKGEEIPLISQ

-659 EEIRASVNIKY
+659 IEIKSSANKKY
-670 SSEIVEAFVY
+670 SKELTDAFVY
-680 AIDEFKKI
+680 AIEEFRKM

>member
-1 MGILDWISQSAK
+1 MKYLKKILIYLLKKKSKIMYNQFMGILDWISQSAK
-13 KLKDVESQISTEAGD
+13 KLKDVESQINEETKD
-28 VYEVYQRNVV
+28 VLEVYQKNIA

-89 YIYSFIAQKQ
+89 YVYSFIAQKL
-99 YDEAGTCY
+99 YDEDGSYYC
-107 ALQTYLEN
+107 LKTYLEN
-115 DFSIKLADIVGSTI
+115 DFALGLAGLTKSSIF
-129 YDFKLFPRKDGV
+129 DFQMFSKPESV
-141 IENAIL
+141 IEKAIQT
-147 NKEVGYY
+147 KQVCYY
-154 ISIKD
+154 IN
-159 LLEDNIP
+159 LETF
-166 NIDEQKA
+166 IDENLKNINEEDKKA
-173 QEFSDN
+173 FLGTFEE
-179 YNVKTIIIL
+179 VKTIIIL
-188 PITVQNQFQG
+188 PITVQNQFKG

-217 NLFTRQIELAI
+217 NLFSRQIELAI

-247 NLFNRRFFE
+247 GLFNRRFFE

-299 ATIASVIT
+299 AAIASVIT
-307 KTSRSVDIPAR
+307 KTSRSVDIPSR
-318 YGGEEFF
+318 FGGEEFF
-325 VILPGI
+325 IILPGI
-331 DAKGGLIAAERLRT
+331 DAKGGIIAAERIRSSIQQFE
-345 TIEQSIVDG
+345 IEG
-354 LEEGITASLGVASF
+354 LPNGITASLGVSSF

-386 YCSKQKGR
+386 YQSKQNGR
-394 NQVTLAD
+394 NRVTLAD
-401 TDNMTSWQDVAIDAF
+401 VDNMTSWQDVAIDAF
-416 VDILTQHRIPFNRS
+416 VDILTQHRIPFNKD
-430 LATDLIE
+430 LAQDLIT

-448 ASTQEMLFSIVD
+448 ASTQETLYSIVD

-475 KNKVQL
+475 KNKV
-481 ATLIAKLQIKQQDSS
+481 T
-496 GASTQEMLFSIVD
+496 
-509 SISKSYFPLHPDG
+509 
-522 STKNKV
+522 
-528 ALATLIAKRM
+528 LATLIAKRM
-538 NLVKVEIDKL
+538 NLAKNEVDKL

-555 DIGNTMMPKEIMKKA
+555 DIGNTMMPKDIMKKA
-570 APLNQSEFEEIQ
+570 APLNEKEKFEIK
-582 KHPIVGAQEILKPIT
+582 KHPVLGAQEILKPID

-602 IPIIEHHH
+602 IPIIEQHH

-615 SGYPN
+615 TGYPN
-620 NKKGEEIPVTSQ
+620 NKKGEEIPITSQ

-637 DSYFAMISYRPYRK
+637 DSYFAMISFRPYRK

-659 EEIRASVNIKY
+659 EEIKKEENKKY
-670 SSEIVEAFVY
+670 SKELVEAFSY
-680 AIDEFKKI
+680 SIEEFKKI

>member
-99 YDEAGTCY
+99 YDESGICY

-115 DFSIKLADIVGSTI
+115 DFSLNMADLIGSTI
-129 YDFKLFPRKDGV
+129 YDFKLYPKKDGV
-141 IENAIL
+141 IEHAIK

-154 ISIKD
+154 LSVKD
-159 LLEDNIP
+159 LIADNIP
-166 NIDEQKA
+166 NVDEEKIHT
-173 QEFSDN
+173 FSDN
-179 YNVKTIIIL
+179 YNIKTIIIL
-188 PITVQNQFQG
+188 PITVQDQFSG

-256 DALHREATRSLRTKQ
+256 DALHREATRSLRSKQ

-281 HLKRIND
+281 HLKKIND

-299 ATIASVIT
+299 AAIASVLT
-307 KTSRSVDIPAR
+307 KTSRSIDIPSR

-325 VILPGI
+325 IILPGI

-345 TIEQSIVDG
+345 TIEKTPVEG
-354 LEEGITASLGVASF
+354 LEGGITASLGVASF

-386 YCSKQKGR
+386 YSSKQKGR

-416 VDILTQHRIPFNRS
+416 VDILTQHRIPFNRN

-468 LYPDGST
+468 LHQDGST
-475 KNKVQL
+475 KNKVSL
-481 ATLIAKLQIKQQDSS
+481 ATI
-496 GASTQEMLFSIVD
+496 
-509 SISKSYFPLHPDG
+509 
-522 STKNKV
+522 
-528 ALATLIAKRM
+528 IAKRM
-538 NLVKVEIDKL
+538 NLPKAEVDKL

-555 DIGNTMMPKEIMKKA
+555 DIGNTMMPKDIMKKA
-570 APLNQSEFEEIQ
+570 APLNNTEKKAIQ
-582 KHPIVGAQEILKPIT
+582 KHPVVGAQEILKPID

-620 NKKGEEIPVTSQ
+620 NIKGNEIPITSQ

-659 EEIRASVNIKY
+659 EEIKTNSNKKY
-670 SSEIVEAFVY
+670 SPELVEAFVY
-680 AIDEFKKI
+680 SIEEFKKL

>member
-13 KLKDVESQISTEAGD
+13 KLKDVENQINNETKD
-28 VYEVYQRNVV
+28 VYEVYQRNVA

-83 LYGEFG
+83 LYDEFG

-99 YDEAGTCY
+99 YDENGTFY
-107 ALQTYLEN
+107 GLQTYLEN
-115 DFSIKLADIVGSTI
+115 DFSLQMADLTNSTI
-129 YDFKLFPRKDGV
+129 YDFKLYPKKDGV
-141 IENAIL
+141 IENAIA

-154 ISIKD
+154 LSIKD
-159 LLEDNIP
+159 LIEDNVL
-166 NIDEQKA
+166 NIDEEKIQT
-173 QEFSDN
+173 FSES
-179 YNVKTIIIL
+179 YNIKTIIIL
-188 PITVQNQFQG
+188 PITVQDQFKG

-204 PRKELKDDELSFL
+204 PRKELKEDELSFL

-256 DALHREATRSLRTKQ
+256 DALHREATRSLRSKQ

-281 HLKRIND
+281 HLKKIND

-299 ATIASVIT
+299 ATIANVIT
-307 KTSRSVDIPAR
+307 KTSRSVDIPSR

-331 DAKGGLIAAERLRT
+331 DAKGGLIAAERLRA
-345 TIEQSIVDG
+345 TIEQAQVEG
-354 LEEGITASLGVASF
+354 LEGGITASLGVASF

-386 YCSKQKGR
+386 YSSKQKGR

-416 VDILTQHRIPFNRS
+416 VDILTQHRIPFNKN

-468 LYPDGST
+468 LH
-475 KNKVQL
+475 Q
-481 ATLIAKLQIKQQDSS
+481 
-496 GASTQEMLFSIVD
+496 
-509 SISKSYFPLHPDG
+509 DG

-538 NLVKVEIDKL
+538 NLSKNEVDKL

-555 DIGNTMMPKEIMKKA
+555 DIGNTMMPKDIMKKA
-570 APLNQSEFEEIQ
+570 APLSKDEKQAIQ
-582 KHPIVGAQEILKPIT
+582 KHPVVGAQEILKPID

-620 NKKGEEIPVTSQ
+620 NIKGDEIPITSQ

-659 EEIRASVNIKY
+659 EEIKTNSNKKY
-670 SSEIVEAFVY
+670 SAELVEAFIY
-680 AIDEFKKI
+680 SIDEFKKL

>member
-13 KLKDVESQISTEAGD
+13 RLKDVENQLQDESKDTL
-28 VYEVYQRNVV
+28 EVYQKNIA
-38 LEREIAQRTE
+38 LEKEIAQRTE

-70 RPLSSVLETIVSS
+70 RPLSNVLETIVSS

-99 YDEAGTCY
+99 YEKNGSFY
-107 ALQTYLEN
+107 ILKTYLEN
-115 DFSIKLADIVGSTI
+115 DFATSLASLTTENIF
-129 YDFKLFPRKDGV
+129 DFKLDHNEDSL
-141 IENAIL
+141 IEKA
-147 NKEVGYY
+147 
-154 ISIKD
+154 IKD
-159 LLEDNIP
+159 NEVKYYTSLEQFIKENVKGVSEEKI
-166 NIDEQKA
+166 
-173 QEFSDN
+173 QEFCKN
-179 YNVKTIIIL
+179 NPTKTIIIF
-188 PITVQNQFQG
+188 PIKVQNQFKG

-204 PRKELKDDELSFL
+204 PRAELKEDELSFL
-217 NLFTRQIELAI
+217 NLFSRQIELAI

-288 TYGHSMGDKAI
+288 TYGHSMGDRAIQAI
-299 ATIASVIT
+299 AQAIT
-307 KTSRSVDIPAR
+307 STSRSVDIPSR

-325 VILPGI
+325 IILPGI
-331 DAKGGLIAAERLRT
+331 DAKGGIIAAQRLRK
-345 TIEQSIVDG
+345 TIEQTKIEG
-354 LEEGITASLGVASF
+354 LEQGITASLGVSCF

-386 YCSKQKGR
+386 YSSKQQGR

-401 TDNMTSWQDVAIDAF
+401 AERITSWQDIAIDAF
-416 VDILTQHRIPFNRS
+416 VDILTKHRIPFNQD
-430 LATDLIE
+430 LATELVQ

-448 ASTQEMLFSIVD
+448 SSTQEMLYNVVD

-468 LYPDGST
+468 LYQDGST
-475 KNKVQL
+475 KNKVSL
-481 ATLIAKLQIKQQDSS
+481 AI
-496 GASTQEMLFSIVD
+496 
-509 SISKSYFPLHPDG
+509 
-522 STKNKV
+522 
-528 ALATLIAKRM
+528 LIAKRL
-538 NLVKVEIDKL
+538 NLPKSEIDKL

-555 DIGNTMMPKEIMKKA
+555 DIGNTMMPKDIMKKA
-570 APLNQSEFEEIQ
+570 APLDNEEKEKIK
-582 KHPIVGAQEILKPIT
+582 KHPVLGAQEILKPINGI
-597 SVSNI
+597 SNI
-602 IPIIEHHH
+602 IPIIEQHH

-620 NKKGEEIPVTSQ
+620 KKKGEEIPTTSQ

-637 DSYFAMISYRPYRK
+637 DSFFAMISYRPYRRP
-651 AYTIDEAI
+651 YSEDEAI
-659 EEIRASVNIKY
+659 EEIIANANKKY
-670 SSEIVEAFVY
+670 SPDLVDAFVY
-680 AIDEFKKI
+680 AINEWKNS

>member
-13 KLKDVESQISTEAGD
+13 KLKDVESQIDSDTRD
-28 VYEVYQRNVV
+28 VYEVYQRNVA

-99 YDEAGTCY
+99 YGENETYYG
-107 ALQTYLEN
+107 LQTYLEN
-115 DFSIKLADIVGSTI
+115 DFSLKLADLVDSTI
-129 YDFKLFPRKDGV
+129 YDFKLYPKNDGI
-141 IENAIL
+141 IENAIE

-154 ISIKD
+154 LSVKD
-159 LLEDNIP
+159 LIQDNVP
-166 NIDEQKA
+166 NVDEEKIKT
-173 QEFSDN
+173 FSEA
-179 YNVKTIIIL
+179 YNIKTIIIL
-188 PITVQNQFQG
+188 PITVHDQFKG

-204 PRKELKDDELSFL
+204 PRKELKEDELSFL

-247 NLFNRRFFE
+247 SLFNRRFFE
-256 DALHREATRSLRTKQ
+256 DALHREATRSLRSRQ

-299 ATIASVIT
+299 SAIASVIT
-307 KTSRSVDIPAR
+307 KSSRSIDIPSR
-318 YGGEEFF
+318 FGGEEFF
-325 VILPGI
+325 IILPGI

-345 TIEQSIVDG
+345 RIEQTSVEG
-354 LEEGITASLGVASF
+354 LKEGITASLGVASF

-386 YCSKQKGR
+386 YSSKQKGR

-401 TDNMTSWQDVAIDAF
+401 TDNVTSWQDVAIDAF
-416 VDILTQHRIPFNRS
+416 VDILTQHRIPFNRN

-437 KLQIKQQDSSG
+437 
-448 ASTQEMLFSIVD
+448 
-460 SISKSYFP
+460 
-468 LYPDGST
+468 
-475 KNKVQL
+475 
-481 ATLIAKLQIKQQDSS
+481 KLQIKQQDSS

-528 ALATLIAKRM
+528 ALATIIAKRL
-538 NLVKVEIDKL
+538 NLTKSEVDKL

-555 DIGNTMMPKEIMKKA
+555 DIGNTMMPKDIMKKA
-570 APLNQSEFEEIQ
+570 APLNTQEKEAIK
-582 KHPIVGAQEILKPIT
+582 KHPVVGAQEILKPID

-620 NKKGEEIPVTSQ
+620 NKKGDEIPITSQ
-632 IILIV
+632 IILVV

-651 AYTIDEAI
+651 AYSIDEAI
-659 EEIRASVNIKY
+659 EEIKTNSNKKY
-670 SSEIVEAFVY
+670 SSELVDAFVY
-680 AIDEFKKI
+680 AIEEFKKI

>member
-13 KLKDVESQISTEAGD
+13 KLKDVESQIGEETKD

-89 YIYSFIAQKQ
+89 YIYSFIAQKE
-99 YDEAGTCY
+99 YDEQGPCY
-107 ALQTYLEN
+107 SLKTYLEN
-115 DFSIKLADIVGSTI
+115 DFALSMANLTDNSLF
-129 YDFKLFPRKDGV
+129 DFKLHPSQDGT
-141 IENAIL
+141 IEN
-147 NKEVGYY
+147 
-154 ISIKD
+154 SIKEKEICYYVS
-159 LLEDNIP
+159 LKSFIEENIP
-166 NIDEQKA
+166 KADEQKV
-173 QEFSDN
+173 EKFVENSE
-179 YNVKTIIIL
+179 VKTIIIF
-188 PITVQNQFQG
+188 PITVQNQFSG

-217 NLFTRQIELAI
+217 NLFARQIELAI

-299 ATIASVIT
+299 ATIANVIN
-307 KTSRSVDIPAR
+307 KTSRSVDVPSR

-325 VILPGI
+325 IILPNI
-331 DAKGGLIAAERLRT
+331 NAQGGVAAAERLRVA
-345 TIEQSIVDG
+345 IEQSEVEG
-354 LEEGITASLGVASF
+354 LPEGITASLGVASF

-386 YCSKQKGR
+386 YSSKQKGR

-401 TDNMTSWQDVAIDAF
+401 TDNVTSWQDIAIDAF
-416 VDILTQHRIPFNRS
+416 VDILTQHRIPFNKN
-430 LATDLIE
+430 LASELIE

-448 ASTQEMLFSIVD
+448 TSTQEMLFSIVD

-475 KNKVQL
+475 KNKV
-481 ATLIAKLQIKQQDSS
+481 
-496 GASTQEMLFSIVD
+496 
-509 SISKSYFPLHPDG
+509 
-522 STKNKV
+522 
-528 ALATLIAKRM
+528 ALATLIAKRL
-538 NLVKVEIDKL
+538 NLSKSEVDKL

-555 DIGNTMMPKEIMKKA
+555 DIGNTMMPKDIMKKA
-570 APLNQSEFEEIQ
+570 APLNNDEKQEIQ
-582 KHPIVGAQEILKPIT
+582 KHPIVAAQEILKPIG

-602 IPIIEHHH
+602 IPIIEQHH

-615 SGYPN
+615 TGYPN
-620 NKKGEEIPVTSQ
+620 NKKGDEIPITSQ

-659 EEIRASVNIKY
+659 EEIKTNVNKKY
-670 SSEIVEAFVY
+670 SPELVDAFIY

>member
-13 KLKDVESQISTEAGD
+13 KLKDVESQIGEETKD

-89 YIYSFIAQKQ
+89 YIYSFIAQKE
-99 YDEAGTCY
+99 YDEQGSYY
-107 ALQTYLEN
+107 ALKTYLEN
-115 DFSIKLADIVGSTI
+115 DFAVNLAKLTNNSVF
-129 YDFKLFPRKDGV
+129 DFKLNPIENGT
-141 IENAIL
+141 IENAI
-147 NKEVGYY
+147 KEKEISYY
-154 ISIKD
+154 VSLKSFI
-159 LLEDNIP
+159 EENIP
-166 NIDEQKA
+166 KA
-173 QEFSDN
+173 NVEKTEKFVQDN
-179 YNVKTIIIL
+179 EVKTIIIF
-188 PITVQNQFQG
+188 PITVHNQFSG

-217 NLFTRQIELAI
+217 NLFARQIELAI

-281 HLKRIND
+281 HLKKIND

-299 ATIASVIT
+299 ATIANVIN
-307 KTSRSVDIPAR
+307 KTSRSVDVPSR

-325 VILPGI
+325 IILPGI
-331 DAKGGLIAAERLRT
+331 NAQGGVAAAERLRAS
-345 TIEQSIVDG
+345 IEQSEVEG
-354 LEEGITASLGVASF
+354 LPDGITASLGVASF

-386 YCSKQKGR
+386 YSSKQKGR

-401 TDNMTSWQDVAIDAF
+401 VDNKTSWQDIAIDAF
-416 VDILTQHRIPFNRS
+416 VDILTQHRIPFNKN
-430 LATDLIE
+430 LAAELIQ

-448 ASTQEMLFSIVD
+448 TSSQEMLFSIVD

-468 LYPDGST
+468 LY
-475 KNKVQL
+475 Q
-481 ATLIAKLQIKQQDSS
+481 
-496 GASTQEMLFSIVD
+496 
-509 SISKSYFPLHPDG
+509 DG

-528 ALATLIAKRM
+528 ALATLIAKRL
-538 NLVKVEIDKL
+538 NLPKAEVDKL

-555 DIGNTMMPKEIMKKA
+555 DIGNTMMPKDIMKKA
-570 APLNQSEFEEIQ
+570 APLNKDEKQEIQ
-582 KHPIVGAQEILKPIT
+582 KHPIVGAQEILKPIS

-602 IPIIEHHH
+602 IPIIEQHH

-620 NKKGEEIPVTSQ
+620 NKKGEEIPITSQ

-659 EEIRASVNIKY
+659 EEIKANANKKY
-670 SSEIVEAFVY
+670 SPELVEAFTY
-680 AIDEFKKI
+680 AIDEFKKM

>member
-1 MGILDWISQSAK
+1 MGILDWISQSAQ
-13 KLKDVESQISTEAGD
+13 KLKDVESQIDNDTRD
-28 VYEVYQRNVV
+28 VYEVYQRNVA

-99 YDEAGTCY
+99 YDEKGTFY
-107 ALQTYLEN
+107 GLQTYLEN
-115 DFSIKLADIVGSTI
+115 DFSLQLADLVDSTI
-129 YDFKLFPRKDGV
+129 YDFKLYPKKDGV
-141 IENAIL
+141 IENAIN

-154 ISIKD
+154 LSIKE

-166 NIDEQKA
+166 NIDEEKIKT
-173 QEFSDN
+173 FSEA
-179 YNVKTIIIL
+179 YNIKTIIIL
-188 PITVQNQFQG
+188 PITVQNQFKG

-204 PRKELKDDELSFL
+204 PRKELKEDELSFL

-256 DALHREATRSLRTKQ
+256 DALHREATRSLRSKQ

-288 TYGHSMGDKAI
+288 THGHSMGDKAI

-307 KTSRSVDIPAR
+307 KTSRSIDIPSR
-318 YGGEEFF
+318 FGGEEFF

-331 DAKGGLIAAERLRT
+331 DAKGGLIAAERLRS
-345 TIEQSIVDG
+345 TIEQTPVEG

-386 YCSKQKGR
+386 YSSKQKGR

-416 VDILTQHRIPFNRS
+416 VDILTQHRIPFNRN

-468 LYPDGST
+468 LH
-475 KNKVQL
+475 Q
-481 ATLIAKLQIKQQDSS
+481 
-496 GASTQEMLFSIVD
+496 
-509 SISKSYFPLHPDG
+509 DG

-528 ALATLIAKRM
+528 ALATIIAKRM
-538 NLVKVEIDKL
+538 NLPKTEVDKL

-555 DIGNTMMPKEIMKKA
+555 DIGNTMMPKDIMKKA
-570 APLNQSEFEEIQ
+570 APLNKQEKEEIK
-582 KHPIVGAQEILKPIT
+582 KHPVVGAQEILAPID

-620 NKKGEEIPVTSQ
+620 NKKGNEIPVTSQ

-659 EEIRASVNIKY
+659 EEIKTNSNKKY
-670 SSEIVEAFVY
+670 SPELVEAFIY

>member
-13 KLKDVESQISTEAGD
+13 KLKDVESQIDNETRD
-28 VYEVYQRNVV
+28 VYEVYQRNIV

-89 YIYSFIAQKQ
+89 YIYSFIARKQ
-99 YDEAGTCY
+99 YEENGICY

-115 DFSIKLADIVGSTI
+115 DFSLKMADLVDSTI
-129 YDFKLFPRKDGV
+129 YDFKLYPQENGI
-141 IENAIL
+141 IEKAIA
-147 NKEVGYY
+147 NKEPGYY
-154 ISIKD
+154 ISVKDLIKD
-159 LLEDNIP
+159 NVP
-166 NIDEQKA
+166 NVDEEKIKA
-173 QEFSDN
+173 FDEN
-179 YNVKTIIIL
+179 YNIKTIIIL
-188 PITVQNQFQG
+188 PITVQNQFSG

-281 HLKRIND
+281 HLKKIND
-288 TYGHSMGDKAI
+288 THGHSMGDKAI
-299 ATIASVIT
+299 STIANVIT

-325 VILPGI
+325 IILPGI

-345 TIEQSIVDG
+345 TIEQTPVEG
-354 LEEGITASLGVASF
+354 LEGGITASLGVASF

-386 YCSKQKGR
+386 YSSKQKGR
-394 NQVTLAD
+394 NRVTLAD
-401 TDNMTSWQDVAIDAF
+401 TDNMTSWQDIAIDAF
-416 VDILTQHRIPFNRS
+416 VDILTQHRIPFNRN

-468 LYPDGST
+468 LH
-475 KNKVQL
+475 Q
-481 ATLIAKLQIKQQDSS
+481 
-496 GASTQEMLFSIVD
+496 
-509 SISKSYFPLHPDG
+509 DG

-528 ALATLIAKRM
+528 ALAVLIAKRM
-538 NLVKVEIDKL
+538 NLPKTEVDKL

-555 DIGNTMMPKEIMKKA
+555 DIGNTMMPKDIMKKA
-570 APLNQSEFEEIQ
+570 APLNSHEKEEIK
-582 KHPIVGAQEILKPIT
+582 KHPVLGAQEILKPID

-620 NKKGEEIPVTSQ
+620 KIKGDEIPTTSQ
-632 IILIV
+632 IILVV

-659 EEIRASVNIKY
+659 EEIKTNSNKKY
-670 SSEIVEAFVY
+670 SPDLVEAFIY
-680 AIDEFKKI
+680 AIDEFKKM

>member
-1 MGILDWISQSAK
+1 MGILDWLSQSAK
-13 KLKDVESQISTEAGD
+13 KLKDVEDKISTDSRD
-28 VYEVYQRNVV
+28 VLEVYQRNVV
-38 LEREIAQRTE
+38 LEKEIAQRTE

-83 LYGEFG
+83 LYCEFG
-89 YIYSFIAQKQ
+89 YVYSFIAQKQ
-99 YDEAGTCY
+99 YCENGTYY
-107 ALQTYLEN
+107 ALKTYLEN
-115 DFSIKLADIVGSTI
+115 DFVRELTSINSSGIF
-129 YDFKLFPRKDGV
+129 DFKLYPPDDGV
-141 IENAIL
+141 IKHAIQ

-154 ISIKD
+154 VSLKEFLKENVKD
-159 LLEDNIP
+159 ADEEKINK
-166 NIDEQKA
+166 IDE
-173 QEFSDN
+173 N
-179 YNVKTIIIL
+179 NNVKTIIII
-188 PITVQNQFQG
+188 PITVKNQFYG

-217 NLFTRQIELAI
+217 NLFSRQIELAI

-299 ATIASVIT
+299 SAIASVIIN
-307 KTSRSVDIPAR
+307 TSRSVDIPSR

-325 VILPGI
+325 IILPGI
-331 DAKGGLIAAERLRT
+331 DARGGLIAAERLRAS
-345 TIEQSIVDG
+345 IENYKIEG
-354 LEEGITASLGVASF
+354 LEEGITASLGVSCF

-386 YCSKQKGR
+386 YTSKQKGR
-394 NQVTLAD
+394 NQVNLAD
-401 TDNMTSWQDVAIDAF
+401 CDNVTSWQDIAIDAF
-416 VDILTQHRIPFNRS
+416 VDILTKHRIPFNKD
-430 LATDLIE
+430 LAQELIN
-437 KLQIKQQDSSG
+437 KLEIKQQDENGISS
-448 ASTQEMLFSIVD
+448 QETLYNIVD
-460 SISKSYFP
+460 TISKSYFP
-468 LYPDGST
+468 LYQDGST
-475 KNKVQL
+475 KGKVQL
-481 ATLIAKLQIKQQDSS
+481 ATLIAKRLNLSS
-496 GASTQEMLFSIVD
+496 TDL
-509 SISKSYFPLHPDG
+509 
-522 STKNKV
+522 
-528 ALATLIAKRM
+528 
-538 NLVKVEIDKL
+538 DKL

-570 APLNQSEFEEIQ
+570 APLNTTEREEIK
-582 KHPIVGAQEILKPIT
+582 KHPLLAAREILKPIS

-602 IPIIEHHH
+602 IPIIEQHH

-615 SGYPN
+615 TGYPN
-620 NKKGEEIPVTSQ
+620 QKKGEEIPLISQ

-651 AYTIDEAI
+651 AYSIDEAI
-659 EEIRASVNIKY
+659 AEINSNVNKKY
-670 SSEIVEAFVY
+670 SSELVEAFSY
-680 AIDEFKKI
+680 AIDEFRKM

>member
-1 MGILDWISQSAK
+1 MGILDWISQSTK
-13 KLKDVESQISTEAGD
+13 KLKDVESQISDETKD

-99 YDEAGTCY
+99 YDSTNSCY
-107 ALQTYLEN
+107 SLRTYLEN
-115 DFSIKLADIVGSTI
+115 DFSTNLSALTNDTVF
-129 YDFKLFPRKDGV
+129 DFKLYPSENSA
-141 IENAIL
+141 IEKAVSK
-147 NKEVGYY
+147 KEITYY
-154 ISIKD
+154 ISLKQFI
-159 LLEDNIP
+159 EENIP
-166 NIDEQKA
+166 NASEEKIEQIVQA
-173 QEFSDN
+173 SDI
-179 YNVKTIIIL
+179 KTIIII
-188 PITVQNQFQG
+188 PVIVNEQFSG

-217 NLFTRQIELAI
+217 NLFARQIELAI

-299 ATIASVIT
+299 ASIAHVIT
-307 KTSRSVDIPAR
+307 NTSRSVDVPSR

-325 VILPGI
+325 IILPGI
-331 DAKGGLIAAERLRT
+331 DTKGGLIAAERLRSK
-345 TIEQSIVDG
+345 IENYKVEG

-386 YCSKQKGR
+386 YSSKQKGR

-401 TDNMTSWQDVAIDAF
+401 TDNVTSWQDIAIDAF
-416 VDILTQHRIPFNRS
+416 VDILTQHRIPFNKN
-430 LATDLIE
+430 LAQDLIE

-448 ASTQEMLFSIVD
+448 TSTQEMLYSIVD
-460 SISKSYFP
+460 SISQSYFP

-475 KNKVQL
+475 KNKVL
-481 ATLIAKLQIKQQDSS
+481 
-496 GASTQEMLFSIVD
+496 
-509 SISKSYFPLHPDG
+509 
-522 STKNKV
+522 
-528 ALATLIAKRM
+528 LATLIAKRM
-538 NLVKVEIDKL
+538 NLSKADVDKL
-548 KIAMLLY
+548 KIATLLY
-555 DIGNTMMPKEIMKKA
+555 DIGNTLMPKEIMKKA
-570 APLNQSEFEEIQ
+570 APLNEKEKDEIQ
-582 KHPIVGAQEILKPIT
+582 KHPIVGAQEILKPI
-597 SVSNI
+597 SSISNI
-602 IPIIEHHH
+602 IPIIEQHH

-620 NKKGEEIPVTSQ
+620 NKKGDEIPITSQ

-637 DSYFAMISYRPYRK
+637 DSYFAMISFRPYRK

-659 EEIRASVNIKY
+659 VEIKNSVNSKY
-670 SSEIVEAFVY
+670 SPELVDAFVH
-680 AIDEFKKI
+680 AIEEFKKI

>member
-13 KLKDVESQISTEAGD
+13 KLKDVESQISDESKD
-28 VYEVYQRNVV
+28 VLEVYQRNAA

-99 YDEAGTCY
+99 YDEKGSHY
-107 ALQTYLEN
+107 AVITYLET
-115 DFSIKLADIVGSTI
+115 DFSSKIINTLNSTI
-129 YDFKLFPRKDGV
+129 YDFKLYPKENSV
-141 IENAIL
+141 IENAIK
-147 NKEVGYY
+147 NKQIGYY
-154 ISIKD
+154 FSLKHLI
-159 LLEDNIP
+159 EENIP
-166 NIDEQKA
+166 ECKNINLPDFVENN
-173 QEFSDN
+173 E
-179 YNVKTIIIL
+179 VKTIIIL
-188 PITVQNQFQG
+188 PITVSDQFSG

-204 PRKELKDDELSFL
+204 PRKELKDDEISFL
-217 NLFTRQIELAI
+217 TLFSRQIELAI

-299 ATIASVIT
+299 STIADVII
-307 KTSRSVDIPAR
+307 KTSRSVDIPSR

-325 VILPGI
+325 IILPGI
-331 DAKGGLIAAERLRT
+331 DSKGGLIAAERLRLK
-345 TIEQSIVDG
+345 IEQALVDG
-354 LEEGITASLGVASF
+354 LKEGITASLGVANF

-386 YCSKQKGR
+386 YSSKQKGR
-394 NQVTLAD
+394 NRVTLAD
-401 TDNMTSWQDVAIDAF
+401 VDNKTSWQEVAIDAF
-416 VDILTQHRIPFNRS
+416 VDILTSHRIPFNKT
-430 LATDLIE
+430 LAQDLIE
-437 KLQIKQQDSSG
+437 KLQLKQHDSSG
-448 ASTQEMLFSIVD
+448 ASTQEMLYSIVD
-460 SISKSYFP
+460 TISKSYFP
-468 LYPDGST
+468 LYQDGST
-475 KNKVQL
+475 KNKV
-481 ATLIAKLQIKQQDSS
+481 T
-496 GASTQEMLFSIVD
+496 
-509 SISKSYFPLHPDG
+509 
-522 STKNKV
+522 
-528 ALATLIAKRM
+528 LATLIAKRL
-538 NLVKVEIDKL
+538 NLAKIDVDRL

-555 DIGNTMMPKEIMKKA
+555 DIGNTMMPQDILKKA
-570 APLNQSEFEEIQ
+570 APLDEKEKDEIQ
-582 KHPIVGAQEILKPIT
+582 KHPIIGAQEILKPIGAI
-597 SVSNI
+597 SGI
-602 IPIIEHHH
+602 IPIIENHH

-615 SGYPN
+615 TGYPA
-620 NKKGEEIPVTSQ
+620 NKKGGEIPITSQ
-632 IILIV
+632 IVLIV

-659 EEIRASVNIKY
+659 EEINSNSNKKY
-670 SSEIVEAFVY
+670 SPELVEAFNF